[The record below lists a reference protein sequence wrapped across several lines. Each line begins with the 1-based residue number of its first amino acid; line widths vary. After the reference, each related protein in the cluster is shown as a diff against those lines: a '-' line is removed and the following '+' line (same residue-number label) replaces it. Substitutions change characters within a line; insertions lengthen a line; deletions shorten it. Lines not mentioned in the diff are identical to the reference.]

1 MLAQGLTPRRQA
13 WPRVQLVGVV
23 VNVAIY
29 VALIAFIL
37 FRQMSR
43 VSLNPRRLIIL
54 PALMAVFALQ
64 QLSRQT
70 FTLDLGTVAFLVAS
84 LAVSLLAGVWRGTTF
99 RVWNEAGV
107 VMTKGT
113 VVTLIAWGVLIL
125 IRVPFAAAS
134 HAANYAQGLVIG
146 ELLLALAVTFA
157 AQNAV
162 IWLRAA
168 RLTAIHVDA
177 G

>member
-1 MLAQGLTPRRQA
+1 MASS
-13 WPRVQLVGVV
+13 QLVGVV

-29 VALIAFIL
+29 VALIGFIL
-37 FRQMSR
+37 FRQMR
-43 VSLNPRRLIIL
+43 RASLNPRRLIL
-54 PALMAVFALQ
+54 PPGLMAVFAIQ

-70 FTLDLGTVAFLVAS
+70 LTFDLGTVAFLVTS
-84 LAVSLLAGVWRGTTF
+84 LAVSILAGIWRGTTF
-99 RVWNEAGV
+99 RIWNEAGV

-113 VVTLIAWGVLIL
+113 VVTLIAWGVLIV
-125 IRVPFAAAS
+125 IRMPFAVAS

-162 IWLRAA
+162 IWLRAT
-168 RLTAIHVDA
+168 RLTTIRADA

>member
-1 MLAQGLTPRRQA
+1 MASS
-13 WPRVQLVGVV
+13 QLVGVV
-23 VNVAIY
+23 VNIAIY

-43 VSLNPRRLIIL
+43 MSLNPRRLIVL
-54 PALMAVFALQ
+54 PALMAVFAIQ

-70 FTLDLGTVAFLVAS
+70 HMLDLGTVAFLAAS
-84 LAVSLLAGVWRGTTF
+84 LAVSLLAGIWRGTTF
-99 RVWNEAGV
+99 RVWSEAGV

-113 VVTLIAWGVLIL
+113 VVTLIAWGVLIA
-125 IRVPFAAAS
+125 IRVPFAAS

-162 IWLRAA
+162 IWLRAT
-168 RLTAIHVDA
+168 RLTTIHVDA

>member
-1 MLAQGLTPRRQA
+1 MASS
-13 WPRVQLVGVV
+13 QLVGIV

-43 VSLNPRRLIIL
+43 VVLNPRRLVVL
-54 PALMAVFALQ
+54 PALMAVFAIQ

-70 FTLDLGTVAFLVAS
+70 LTIDVGTAAFLVGGLVIS
-84 LAVSLLAGVWRGTTF
+84 ILGGIWRGATF
-99 RVWNEAGV
+99 RVWSESGV

-113 VVTLIAWGVLIL
+113 AVTLIAWGVLIA

-134 HAANYAQGLVIG
+134 HAANYAQGVVIG

-162 IWLRAA
+162 IWLRAKH
-168 RLTAIHVDA
+168 LTTIHVT
-177 G
+177 